1 MKGLFE
7 DHAFLLFLALL
18 LVLLSYTVITIVG
31 KPVDEK
37 IIGVGFVVLVG
48 ALAGRADAKR
58 NPPE

>member
-1 MKGLFE
+1 MKLFE

-18 LVLLSYTVITIVG
+18 LVLLSYTIITIVG

-58 NPPE
+58 SGGD